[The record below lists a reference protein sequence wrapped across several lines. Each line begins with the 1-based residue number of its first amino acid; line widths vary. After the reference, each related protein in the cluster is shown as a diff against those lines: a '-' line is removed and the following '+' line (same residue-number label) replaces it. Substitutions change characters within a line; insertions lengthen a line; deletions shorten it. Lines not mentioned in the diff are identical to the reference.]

1 MPAKQLTQ
9 AGLNR
14 VIWKLLATQKGG
26 KFTITNRELETFR
39 SDAVIKIDYD
49 PALDSF
55 TLSLKKIPNAVESP
69 NIILPQRMN
78 LN

>member
-1 MPAKQLTQ
+1 MAGKQLSQ

-14 VIWKLLATQKGG
+14 VIWKLLAAVGG
-26 KFTITNRELETFR
+26 KFTISNKELETFR
-39 SDAVIKIDYD
+39 SDAAIKIDYNEI
-49 PALDSF
+49 LDNF
-55 TLSLKKIPNAVESP
+55 TLSLKRLPNAKESS